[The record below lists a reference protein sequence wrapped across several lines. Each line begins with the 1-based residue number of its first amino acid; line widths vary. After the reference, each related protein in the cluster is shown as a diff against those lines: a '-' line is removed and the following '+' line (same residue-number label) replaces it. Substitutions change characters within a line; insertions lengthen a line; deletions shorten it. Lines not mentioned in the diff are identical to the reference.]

1 MNLPKDFEQK
11 MRDLLG
17 SQADDFFKSL
27 DNPSQKAITVNF
39 ERLKKDVFTK
49 CF

>member
-17 SQADDFFKSL
+17 SQADEYFKSI
-27 DNPSQKAITVNF
+27 DNPSQ
-39 ERLKKDVFTK
+39 
-49 CF
+49 